1 MNRRIKKGGSAWNRL
16 RYLRIVRGTWP
27 PESPAKPYLKV
38 SCYSGVESLLL
49 KHDAFEKRSSQK
61 YYAMS
66 IF

>member
-1 MNRRIKKGGSAWNRL
+1 MTDGNKKGGSVWNRL

-38 SCYSGVESLLL
+38 SCNARVALLLL
-49 KHDAFEKRSSQK
+49 KHDAFDERSSQK
-61 YYAMS
+61 YRAMS